1 MSTAVLKKLTA
12 DYLKKGKTDYDAG
25 RMTSAAKDYIDTQG
39 VEAGYLDKLDDF
51 YICELCQLAYEPETM
66 KHGGRKLKEFK
77 GYTVDLRL
85 QEFRKMELGKL
96 PQFIEFASLEGRAL
110 LSKVHEEVTA

>member
-1 MSTAVLKKLTA
+1 MDKATLKKLKA
-12 DYLKKGKTDYDAG
+12 DYLKKGKADYDAG
-25 RMTSAAKDYIDTQG
+25 RLTYAAKDYIDTQG

-85 QEFRKMELGKL
+85 QEFRNMELGKL
-96 PQFIEFASLEGRAL
+96 QHFIDLTSLEGRPF
-110 LSKVHEEVTA
+110 LSK